1 MVKTGGWSACG
12 QDAPGNTEG
21 WKEEKRTKQERNDD
35 NKERNKCPAWLCET
49 FTKKL
54 ELDNEIEQLSE
65 VIRDMKIEE
74 VEIEMETD
82 PTENL
87 CDEPESLA
95 VKPIIAMIKSP
106 VGDLIIQF
114 EKRKLSLA
122 RPPAKKTLEEEFRKL
137 QKTWNEHKPS
147 GQNKNQ
153 I

>member
-106 VGDLIIQF
+106 VESPI
-114 EKRKLSLA
+114 
-122 RPPAKKTLEEEFRKL
+122 
-137 QKTWNEHKPS
+137 
-147 GQNKNQ
+147 
-153 I
+153 